1 MLLYFSSCFGRFKS
15 GVIYPFP
22 QKKKEKTKYRLF
34 FFRESQTADFT
45 SDSSIKVVVDKSQFA
60 VLVYRPALDPEWTG
74 ESRTYVL

>member
-1 MLLYFSSCFGRFKS
+1 M
-15 GVIYPFP
+15 
-22 QKKKEKTKYRLF
+22 KKLSIDYY